1 MESFKRVNRNTWI
14 GIAVGVVA
22 LLALVLLLTR
32 STPPVDL
39 KLSEFEQKV
48 STGQVRTATML
59 ARDSVMT
66 GELVDGTSFTSTFPK
81 EYSDNLTQT
90 LLDKNVELKVDAQR
104 DTVSWMV
111 VKARVRSAARS
122 TL

>member
-1 MESFKRVNRNTWI
+1 M
-14 GIAVGVVA
+14 
-22 LLALVLLLTR
+22 LALSSER
-32 STPPVDL
+32 
-39 KLSEFEQKV
+39 SEFEQKV

-104 DTVSWMV
+104 DTVWLQLLYQYLPILLLVGATTIIVMANGSILTPV
-111 VKARVRSAARS
+111 SNGV
-122 TL
+122 